1 MAMSAAAW
9 PVGAAEVPAARA
21 SSGQPALL
29 VLEDGTVFR
38 GRSIGAA
45 GTVLGEAVFNTGMA
59 GYQEVLTDPSYRRQ
73 IVAMTA
79 PHVGNYGLNAADMES
94 DRIQVAGF
102 VVKEAARRPSSWRAE
117 QDLRTA
123 LVDAEVVGI
132 EGIDTRKL
140 TRHLRDRGAMRAGL
154 STEVLDVDALREQ
167 VQASPGM
174 QGAELASEVT
184 TAQAYV
190 LRLDADGRVVRLPD
204 RIGTGAWAAVSGTR
218 GGVSGPGVAGAGAG
232 PGTAGSGV
240 AGAGAGPGTAGSD
253 GAAAAGALPAPRFRV
268 VALDFG
274 MKRSIGRYLAE
285 QGAEVHVLPATATAD
300 DVLARDPDGLFLSNG
315 PGDPATVAQG
325 IATTSALLGRVPTFG
340 ICLGSQLVGHALGAD
355 TYKLV
360 FGHRGVN
367 QPVLRRADG
376 VVEITSHNHGFA
388 VQASSLGEQVGDHA
402 FRTADHG
409 VVEVSHVNLNDDV
422 VEGLTARDLPAFS
435 VQYHPEAAPGP
446 TDARYL
452 FARFSELIE
461 AHRAGRWSGG
471 SR

>member
-1 MAMSAAAW
+1 MSAVRSLPIA
-9 PVGAAEVPAARA
+9 PPTG
-21 SSGQPALL
+21 GPALL
-29 VLEDGTVFR
+29 VLEDGTFFR
-38 GRSIGAA
+38 GRSIGTA

-79 PHVGNYGLNAADMES
+79 PHVGNYGLNADDMES

-117 QDLRTA
+117 QDLRQA
-123 LVDAEVVGI
+123 LLDAEVVGI
-132 EGIDTRKL
+132 EGIDTRRL

-154 STEVLDVDALREQ
+154 STEVLDVDDLCARVLD
-167 VQASPGM
+167 SPGM
-174 QGAELASEVT
+174 AGAELASEVT
-184 TAQAYV
+184 TSSPYV
-190 LRLDADGRVVRLPD
+190 LGPRDPG
-204 RIGTGAWAAVSGTR
+204 GAPAASAR
-218 GGVSGPGVAGAGAG
+218 M
-232 PGTAGSGV
+232 
-240 AGAGAGPGTAGSD
+240 
-253 GAAAAGALPAPRFRV
+253 RV

-285 QGAEVHVLPATATAD
+285 QGAEVHVLPAATTPD
-300 DVLARDPDGLFLSNG
+300 QVLALEPDGVFLSNG

-325 IATTSALLGRVPTFG
+325 IATTAALLGEVPVFG
-340 ICLGSQLVGHALGAD
+340 ICLGSQLLGHAFGAT
-355 TYKLV
+355 TYKLT

-388 VQASSLGEQVGDHA
+388 VRGSSLGEQVDEHA
-402 FRTADHG
+402 FATARHG

-446 TDARYL
+446 SDARYL
-452 FARFSELIE
+452 FARFAELIE
-461 AHRAGRWSGG
+461 RHRSGRPVGG
-471 SR
+471 DA